1 MTQRSEVTRLF
12 GGWRWKWNKKEEEV
26 SWNRRAVPARLGEEA
41 EMGTVAPLELVT
53 GNGIRVEGRVAFSL
67 SDKGSTSQE
76 VKH

>member
-1 MTQRSEVTRLF
+1 M
-12 GGWRWKWNKKEEEV
+12 
-26 SWNRRAVPARLGEEA
+26 PARLGEEA